1 MDWREQLARAAGTA
15 HDPRVAPNGR
25 VRGQKW
31 LRIKRELNLP
41 PDMTYAQWCA
51 MLGPLPERVH

>member
-1 MDWREQLARAAGTA
+1 MNWREQLTNAMKTA

-41 PDMTYAQWCA
+41 PEMTYAQWCA
-51 MLGPLPERVH
+51 RLGPTSERAQ